1 MTIWENIKN
10 IKLVL
15 TEKRKNYLVSESN
28 FHTTKIFTENILAT
42 EMKTT
47 EILMSKRV
55 YLVLSILELSKILT
69 YEFWYG
75 YVKPKFGEKQSCVTW
90 IQMASLYT

>member
-1 MTIWENIKN
+1 
-10 IKLVL
+10 
-15 TEKRKNYLVSESN
+15 
-28 FHTTKIFTENILAT
+28 
-42 EMKTT
+42 MKTT

-90 IQMASLYT
+90 IQIASLYT